1 MDASIKIYCNKPL
14 KIYKSKLILS
24 LMKKI
29 FSKVNEEL
37 LHIISRL
44 QEGERGKMIFLV
56 PPTECLQVA
65 VGSYLSSDYAFSG
78 AHKHNPQDRITKKTQ
93 ETFILISGKVQIALY
108 DINDQI
114 LTEEILLPG
123 DCYIY
128 LGGGH
133 DFTILEK
140 DTTFYEIKNGPYLD
154 REKDK
159 TFIKA

>member
-1 MDASIKIYCNKPL
+1 
-14 KIYKSKLILS
+14 
-24 LMKKI
+24 MKKI
-29 FSKVNEEL
+29 FSKVNEDL
-37 LHIISRL
+37 LHIILRL
-44 QEGERGKMIFLV
+44 QDSERGKMVFLV

-65 VGSYLSSDYAFSG
+65 VGSYLSQEHLFSG
-78 AHKHNPQDRITKKTQ
+78 AHKHNPQDRLTKKTQ
-93 ETFILISGKVQIALY
+93 ETFILISGKVNITLY
-108 DINDQI
+108 DTNDQI
-114 LTEEILLPG
+114 LAEEILLPG